1 MTRKL
6 FKRSSTPALQ
16 VELDGI
22 ENEEQLLS
30 HFPSLRRKV
39 SGFSW
44 LPLVAAISI
53 ILICWYLATYLLNVP
68 VYILPLPHV
77 ILLKVIESH
86 QLILFHLWVTLLES
100 IVGLLAAIAFGV
112 SVACLIVWSSRLNQ
126 AILPILA
133 FLQTVPKV
141 AIAPLFIFWFGFGI
155 FPKIVMAFLISFF
168 PIVIATATGLN
179 SAPKELLELIRS
191 LTNRQS
197 EIFRRV
203 RLPTALPY
211 FFSGLKVAVTLSVIG
226 ALVGEFV
233 GADRGIGY
241 VILVA
246 NSDLDAPLMF
256 ASITVL
262 AAVGYLLFVSVEL
275 VEKRVIPWHAS
286 VKFRNS
292 ALEAS

>member
-6 FKRSSTPALQ
+6 FKRSSAPALQ

-53 ILICWYLATYLLNVP
+53 ILIGWYLATYLLSVP